1 MEGQIRTLLRWTTR
15 WTTITRRTAIDLYRR
30 CARTLPDSLV
40 VLNDIYG
47 VGDLRQT
54 RR

>member
-1 MEGQIRTLLRWTTR
+1 MEGQIRTLLR
-15 WTTITRRTAIDLYRR
+15 WTTITRRTAIDLYRL

-54 RR
+54 GR